1 LLQSVRSFGCQR
13 LYYCVQ
19 FQNKEAGFCWERE
32 RPLRIEG
39 EARTAAWASEWKR
52 LSVLRTLCGRDAR
65 APATGET
72 KIMAENGSEVSDLF
86 PGAMLKD
93 LQELRRSLLHL
104 HKTLLEMERRDFERD
119 FGRLNSGELLQLVIN
134 HAQFAW
140 LRLISALVVEI
151 DEMLNADEP
160 ATVNDFQEL
169 LTQARLLFNSPAD
182 KAFKEKF
189 QAALQREPAAVVAHS
204 EVMNLLRRDSNG

>member
-1 LLQSVRSFGCQR
+1 
-13 LYYCVQ
+13 
-19 FQNKEAGFCWERE
+19 
-32 RPLRIEG
+32 
-39 EARTAAWASEWKR
+39 
-52 LSVLRTLCGRDAR
+52 VLRTLCGRDAR

-160 ATVNDFQEL
+160 VTVNDFQEL